1 MKQAAEA
8 LRKAHEELENRVQER
23 IAELA
28 RANETLQSQIAER
41 KRAKERVQRLLDR
54 QIAASRLAL
63 ALGEFRDLDKV
74 YHTIYEHVQT
84 LMDAEV
90 FIISFYD
97 DAKQLVR
104 AEYAVA
110 CETVQD
116 ITNFPPI
123 PLKEAGPD
131 AQSQVIYTG
140 EPFYIPDF
148 REAMANI
155 GTEYSIADNRTVTPE
170 EQKDSTNSALCVP
183 IKIEGKAI
191 GVMQVQSHQLNA
203 YNQEDID
210 MLASLASVA
219 AIAIQNARLWK
230 KTHSRAERLAAVNR
244 VARAASATL
253 YLEELLEIV
262 YQEIASIFQP
272 DAFFIA
278 LYDKETG
285 ELDFCL
291 QVDEGVREPP
301 EQRSLGNGWTSLVIT
316 RKKPLLIRDSKQ
328 EQDNLPPPGLFGTMK
343 PCASWLGA
351 PMRIGERVLG
361 VISVQAYHPHAYGE
375 EEQLLLS
382 TIADQVAVAV
392 EKARLYEEAQDHLE
406 SLTNLNR
413 ASQAVASFLDAKE
426 VLEQI
431 VELTGSVVNSDFTSV
446 VLVDGTGKPALG
458 TEDFRGISPVVQ
470 RIRSDGVT
478 CHVLDSGQ
486 PLFVDTISDEG
497 TISPSLRLPDGQLMK
512 ANPALVTANIRS
524 FAAVPIQA
532 KEKILGVLFVHSRQP
547 RAFHGQLPL
556 LTTFAN
562 QAAVALEN
570 ARLYEA
576 ERKRATQLAVVNQ
589 VARKA
594 VSILNPDLL
603 LQEIVTAI
611 QQGFEYHNVIL
622 LQLDEAT
629 GRLGKQ
635 AIAGGFENIGPPDY
649 HQEIG
654 KGLIGWTAQTGQ
666 PLLINDVG
674 QDPRYIVGFPEKVP
688 TRAELCV
695 PLKLGERVIGVLD
708 VQEIRPNA
716 FDELDLK
723 AMETLADQIAAAIE
737 NSRLFKAEQEQRQLT
752 EALEKA
758 ASAVSSTLDPD
769 QVLEHILEQVEQVVA
784 GDHFNIMLIENDQAR
799 VVRQRGYES
808 LSTNDQDTDFS
819 RPITRY
825 PSLVQMAQTGEPIV
839 VSDTATDPNW
849 VHEEDQEWLRSYVA
863 APIQTGNV
871 TVGFLNVNGTRRE
884 QFDMADA
891 RRLQAFAA
899 HAATAIENARLH
911 EQLLVHAEQLEERV
925 EERTAQLQA
934 QYARLEAI
942 LRSTTDGIIVTDA
955 EGEILQTNPV
965 AQTWLTR
972 TLSPEDATLLQETV
986 QDLARHAESQPE
998 TVLELTG
1005 LDLELKAAH
1014 IAEPGIAAA
1023 AVVAIH
1029 DVSHLKALNRM
1040 KSRFVSNVSHELR
1053 TPITVIK
1060 LYAHLMQQQPKRW
1073 KEYLDTLAQEAD
1085 HQARLIEDILQISR
1099 IDAGRL
1105 EMKPRLTPLN
1115 ELTEIAI
1122 TSHYG
1127 LAQER
1132 GLTLQHRPAEMKLM
1146 VLVDSQRMAQVL
1158 SNLVENAIHYTPEGG
1173 QVVVSTGQEETDG
1186 RTWATATVM
1195 DTGMGVPKEE
1205 LPHIFERF
1213 FRGEGPK
1220 QMQISGTG
1228 LGLAIAKDIVELHG
1242 GRVMVESQ
1250 MGKGSTFTVWLPLA
1264 D

>member
-8 LRKAHEELENRVQER
+8 SRKAHEELENRVQER
-23 IAELA
+23 TAELA

-41 KRAKERVQRLLDR
+41 ERAEEELRLLSSAVEQSSEGIAVSDMEGNLLFVNDAFATMHGYTPEELVGKPLSIFHTPEQIPAVEAARRQVRETGEFSGEIWHVQRNGTVFPTLMHNSLLRDEASNPIGMIGTLRDITERKQTEERVQRLLDR
-54 QIAASRLAL
+54 QIAVSQIAL
-63 ALGEFRDLDKV
+63 VLGESRDLDKA
-74 YHTIYEHVQT
+74 YHTIYEHVRT
-84 LMDAEV
+84 LIDAEV

-97 DAKQLVR
+97 NAKQLIR
-104 AEYAVA
+104 AGYIVT

-116 ITNFPPI
+116 VTDFPPI
-123 PLKEAGPD
+123 PLEEAEHS
-131 AQSQVIYTG
+131 AQGQVICTG

-148 REAMANI
+148 REAMTNTR
-155 GTEYSIADNRTVTPE
+155 TEYNIADNRTV
-170 EQKDSTNSALCVP
+170 S
-183 IKIEGKAI
+183 EG
-191 GVMQVQSHQLNA
+191 
-203 YNQEDID
+203 
-210 MLASLASVA
+210 
-219 AIAIQNARLWK
+219 
-230 KTHSRAERLAAVNR
+230 
-244 VARAASATL
+244 
-253 YLEELLEIV
+253 
-262 YQEIASIFQP
+262 
-272 DAFFIA
+272 
-278 LYDKETG
+278 
-285 ELDFCL
+285 
-291 QVDEGVREPP
+291 
-301 EQRSLGNGWTSLVIT
+301 
-316 RKKPLLIRDSKQ
+316 
-328 EQDNLPPPGLFGTMK
+328 LPSPSSFGTMK
-343 PCASWLGA
+343 PSASWLGV
-351 PMRIGERVLG
+351 PMRIGKRVIG
-361 VISVQAYHPHAYGE
+361 VISVQAGHPHAYGE
-375 EEQLLLS
+375 EEQRLLS
-382 TIADQVAVAV
+382 TIADQVAMAV

-406 SLTNLNR
+406 SLTNLNH
-413 ASQAVASFLDAKE
+413 ASQAVVSSLDAKE

-431 VELTGSVVNSDFTSV
+431 VELAGSVVNSDFTSV
-446 VLVDGTGKPALG
+446 VLVDETGKPVLG

-470 RIRSDGVT
+470 RIRSNGT
-478 CHVLDSGQ
+478 TRHVLDNGQ
-486 PLFVDTISDEG
+486 PLLVDAISDEG
-497 TISPSLRLPDGQLMK
+497 AISPSLRLPDGQLMK
-512 ANPALVTANIRS
+512 ANPALVKASIRS
-524 FAAVPIQA
+524 FAAVPIQV
-532 KEKILGVLFVHSRQP
+532 KEKILGILFVHSRQP

-576 ERKRATQLAVVNQ
+576 ERKRATQFAVVNQ

-622 LQLDEAT
+622 LQLNETT

-635 AIAGGFENIGPPDY
+635 AIAGGFENIGSPDY
-649 HQEIG
+649 YQEIG

-666 PLLINDVG
+666 PLLINDVS
-674 QDPRYIVGFPEKVP
+674 QDPRYIVGFPERVP

-708 VQEIRPNA
+708 VQEIQPNA
-716 FDELDLK
+716 FDEMDLT
-723 AMETLADQIAAAIE
+723 AMETLADQIAVAIE
-737 NSRLFKAEQEQRQLT
+737 NSRLFKAEREQRQLT
-752 EALEKA
+752 EALKEA

-769 QVLEHILEQVEQVVA
+769 QVLERILEQVEQVVA

-808 LSTNDQDTDFS
+808 LSIKDQDTDFS

-825 PSLVQMAQTGEPIV
+825 PSLVQMAQTREPIV
-839 VSDTATDPNW
+839 VPDTATDPDW
-849 VHEEDQEWLRSYVA
+849 VYEEDQEWLRSYVA
-863 APIQTGNV
+863 TPIQTGDAI
-871 TVGFLNVNGTRRE
+871 VGFLNVNGTRRE
-884 QFDMADA
+884 QFDVNDA

-899 HAATAIENARLH
+899 HVATAIENARLH
-911 EQLLVHAEQLEERV
+911 EKLREHAEQLEERV

-955 EGEILQTNPV
+955 KGEILQTNPV

-972 TLSPEDATLLQETV
+972 TLSPEDAILLQKTV
-986 QDLARHAESQPE
+986 QDLARRAEAQPE
-998 TVLELTG
+998 IVLELTG

-1060 LYAHLMQQQPKRW
+1060 LYAHLMQKQPKRW

-1085 HQARLIEDILQISR
+1085 HQAQLIEDILQISR

-1105 EMKPRLTPLN
+1105 EMKPRLTSLN

-1122 TSHYG
+1122 TNHHG
-1127 LAQER
+1127 LVQER
-1132 GLTLQHRPAEMKLM
+1132 GLTLQHHPAKMTLM

-1158 SNLVENAIHYTPEGG
+1158 SHLVENAIHYTPEGG
-1173 QVVVSTGQEETDG
+1173 QVVVSTGKEKTEG
-1186 RTWATATVM
+1186 RAWATATVM
-1195 DTGMGVPKEE
+1195 DTGMGISKEE
-1205 LPHIFERF
+1205 LPHIFVRF

-1242 GRVMVESQ
+1242 GRVTVESQ
-1250 MGKGSTFTVWLPLA
+1250 IGKGSTFTVWLPLA
-1264 D
+1264 A